1 MDKVEQKTC
10 VLHLLFA
17 SLLIASPVCAQE
29 DPLEDLDE
37 YILKSMTEWQ
47 VPGLAVAIVKDD
59 SVVLLKGYGVREV
72 GKEQLV
78 DAHTVFA
85 LGSTTKAFTAAAVA
99 MLVDERKVS
108 WDDPVIKHL
117 PWFKLPDPWV
127 TQQVTIR
134 DLLAHR
140 VAGDIGHPT
149 GRLSGRPSPDFLT
162 REEVLRR
169 LQFLELGAPRF
180 RNAFV
185 YCNECYMA
193 AAEIVAAVSQMS
205 WGEFV
210 EARMLEPLQMS
221 STTTSAYDLWDAEDV
236 RPCWVCVLRG
246 RTIGAEDARIEN
258 IAMPHVLG
266 EDGPRPIEWLAVEA
280 AGPAG
285 GMNASAHDLVS
296 WLRLLL
302 GTGVYQGNRLLSI
315 AAVNEM
321 HSPQVI
327 RQPPI
332 WYYPIQYRG
341 ADFTG
346 HFWAY
351 GFGWAMT
358 DYRGKKVVLHG
369 GGVVGQ
375 ASSIALM
382 PEQRLGV
389 AVLSNGQS
397 ALPMALHFRIFDAY
411 LGAPEEDWSGAIRA
425 GFTYWET
432 QQRAQEERLAAERAR
447 VTVPPFPLERCLGTY
462 THRAYGQVEIVGGD
476 RGLVLRLSDQFN
488 WPVEHVRD
496 DKFRVVFHD
505 GAQSYPEALTFEFD
519 DDGRVT
525 ALRLGGPK
533 YERVA
538 PPEQE
543 QQGQGS

>member
-1 MDKVEQKTC
+1 MKRVEPKRC
-10 VLHLLFA
+10 VLHLFVA
-17 SLLIASPVCAQE
+17 SLLSAGPAYAQQ
-29 DPLEDLDE
+29 DPLEGLDA
-37 YILKSMTEWQ
+37 YILESMTEWRL
-47 VPGLAVAIVKDD
+47 PGVSVAIVKDD
-59 SVVLLKGYGVREV
+59 SVVFLKGYGVREV

-99 MLVDERKVS
+99 MLVDEGKIS
-108 WDDPVIKHL
+108 WDDPVTKYL
-117 PWFKLPDPWV
+117 KWFQLPDPWV
-127 TQQVTIR
+127 TEQVTIR

-140 VAGDIGHPT
+140 VAGDIGHPA
-149 GRLSGRPSPDFLT
+149 GRLSGWPSPNFLT

-169 LQFLELGAPRF
+169 LRFLELGTPRF
-180 RNAFV
+180 RSAFV

-210 EARMLEPLQMS
+210 KARILEPLQMS
-221 STTTSAYDLWDAEDV
+221 AATTSVYDLWDPENV

-246 RTIGAEDARIEN
+246 RSIGAEDARVEN
-258 IAMPHVLG
+258 IAMPHVAG

-280 AGPAG
+280 ADPAG
-285 GMNASAHDLVS
+285 GMNASAHDLAN

-302 GTGVYQGNRLLSI
+302 GRGVYKGDRLLSV

-332 WYYPIQYRG
+332 WYYPIQYQG

-358 DYRGKKVVLHG
+358 DYRGKKVVLHS

-375 ASSIALM
+375 ASAVALM
-382 PEQRLGV
+382 PDESLGV

-397 ALPMALHFRIFDAY
+397 ALPMVLHFKVFDAY
-411 LGAPEEDWSGAIRA
+411 LGAPEVDWSAATLAR
-425 GFTYWET
+425 FSYWET
-432 QQRAQEERLAAERAR
+432 QQRAQEERLAAESAR
-447 VTVPPFPLERCLGTY
+447 VTVPPFPMERCLGTY
-462 THRAYGQVEIVGGD
+462 WHRAYGQVEIVGGNS
-476 RGLVLRLSDQFN
+476 GLVLRLSDQFS

-496 DKFRVVFHD
+496 DEFRVLFHD
-505 GAQSYPEALTFEFD
+505 GAQSYPETLTFEFD
-519 DDGRVT
+519 EDGRVV
-525 ALRLGGPK
+525 ALRLGGPR

-538 PPEQE
+538 PPEQK